1 MYNLDIETPK
11 SLMEALTLKNK
22 FKDGIQ
28 PLAGGTDVLVMVRN
42 KLGKWGAS
50 PRLLNLTQ
58 IQELKFITENDGFI
72 EIGPLTTHTQIL
84 ESLIIKQYFPAFV
97 KAVAYVG
104 SPQIRNLG
112 TIIGNICRASPAADS
127 LPVLYAR
134 DAQIQIQT
142 INNKKI
148 IPIEEFIT
156 GPGQTVLP
164 NNALVTKLIIPKL
177 PNYIGDYTSIRQR
190 IALSIV
196 VVSVAIEAQFN
207 QEKRRLEDIRISLGA
222 VSPTII
228 RARKTEKLLM
238 TEKLTFD
245 LIMEAKT
252 KVKTECVPITDI
264 RSNKEYRQAMT
275 SVLLGRFLD
284 KLIRS

>member
-28 PLAGGTDVLVMVRN
+28 PLAGGTDVLVLVRN

-252 KVKTECVPITDI
+252 KVKTECVPITDV

>member
-1 MYNLDIETPK
+1 MYQFEIETPK
-11 SLMEALTLKNK
+11 NIMEALTLKNK
-22 FKDGIQ
+22 FKNGIQ

-58 IQELKFITENDGFI
+58 IQELNFINDTDEFI
-72 EIGPLTTHTQIL
+72 EIGPLTTHTQVL
-84 ESLIIKQYFPAFV
+84 ESPIIKQYFPAFV

-112 TIIGNICRASPAADS
+112 TIIGNVCRASPAADS
-127 LPVLYAR
+127 LPILYVR
-134 DAQIQIQT
+134 DAQVQIQT
-142 INNKKI
+142 IDDKKI

-164 NNALVTKLIIPKL
+164 DNALVTKLIIPKL

-207 QEKRRLEDIRISLGA
+207 QEKRRLDDIRISLGA
-222 VSPTII
+222 VSPTVV
-228 RARKTEKLLM
+228 RARKTENLLM
-238 TEKLTFD
+238 TNILNSD
-245 LIMEAKT
+245 LIMEAKSR
-252 KVKTECVPITDI
+252 VKTECIPITDV
-264 RSNKEYRQAMT
+264 RSNKDYRQAMT
-275 SVLLGRFLD
+275 SILLGRFLD
-284 KLIRS
+284 NLIRS

>member
-28 PLAGGTDVLVMVRN
+28 PLAGGTDVLVLVRN